1 MANER
6 LARPNLGQL
15 VYDVLEVYFE
25 QHKGT
30 LPAPGLYKRVLVEV
44 EKPLLFLTLR
54 AAGNQQRA
62 AKVLGLN
69 RNTLRKKMKE
79 ILNERKDTEA
89 LHQLSSLLRDVE
101 ERG

>member
-1 MANER
+1 MPTTPS
-6 LARPNLGQL
+6 ARPHLGQL
-15 VYDVLEVYFE
+15 VYDMLETYFD
-25 QHKGT
+25 QHGGG

-62 AKVLGLN
+62 AKILGLN

-79 ILNERKDTEA
+79 ILSEESDNEELER
-89 LHQLSSLLRDVE
+89 LSSLLQDM
-101 ERG
+101 